1 MPAVAAAAAIMEA
14 TKLPLREAR
23 KRYKRSEL
31 AIMSWRSSELAYNMG
46 QRVKSSSPSFAPMLE
61 DAAVS
66 ALEHKLGSIGDKIT
80 NVDGEVD
87 LGQLTGEEAMRFFDA
102 MGIQTG
108 RS

>member
-23 KRYKRSEL
+23 RRYKRSEL

-46 QRVKSSSPSFAPMLE
+46 QRVKSSPSMAPMVE
-61 DAAVS
+61 DAAISV
-66 ALEHKLGSIGDKIT
+66 LEQKLGPIGNKIT
-80 NVDGEVD
+80 NESGEVD

-102 MGIQTG
+102 MGIQAG
-108 RS
+108 RA